1 MSLSRAPLIALLA
14 GAILLGGLPSAGAL
28 PAGAAAP
35 APPTVLRT
43 LAALPSQTPARS
55 RAVEA
60 PVPFSMVGVRTRPGV
75 HPRVRTSA
83 DGRRW
88 SAWTELEPLPADE
101 GPDPDTTE
109 HRAPA
114 GGLVPTAPFW
124 TGRARWLQLD
134 APGGRAA
141 DLRVVVIDTL
151 GQSRSLPGRAWD
163 AVRAA
168 SRPVPAQAAAT
179 QPRIVTR
186 AEWGADESMRK
197 GDPSYSRRVR
207 AAFVHHTVNAN
218 TYTQAEAPALIRGV
232 YRYHTQ
238 SNGWDDVGYNFL
250 VDRFGTVYEGRAGG
264 VDRPVLG
271 AHAGGFNS
279 STFGVA
285 SLGTH
290 DAAGPVP
297 AAVESIARL
306 IAWKF
311 DIHHVDV
318 TGAARLRSRGS
329 TRFAEGT
336 VVDLPTIS
344 GHRAVSVTSCPGNA
358 LESLLPAIRRRV
370 LELGGSMILD
380 HDAAPNEVT
389 VARGRPVGGPVRF
402 SGRLRP
408 AGEWTLELRDPD
420 GLAIHSASGSGE
432 TVTSEWQPLVGA
444 SLGRY
449 HWTLSSPGR
458 TPASEWLDLVLPVI
472 GAPAVSLPIARGGR
486 DSGFV
491 QPLRFTAA
499 LWPEAAWS
507 LTVTAPDGLVAH
519 RAQGVGAA
527 LDASWPG
534 RAGLLPGRYRWQME
548 ADDAA
553 PVAGELEVLWP
564 VLARAGAATDA
575 PGRSVT
581 LSRAA
586 FAQAGSAE
594 HAVLAR
600 ADVFADA
607 MAGGPL
613 AGTTGPVLLTGRD
626 RLDAR
631 VRTELERVLPAGATV
646 YLLGGDGA
654 LGPAVASALAGRWR
668 VARLSGTGREETA
681 AAIADVVL
689 RRSGADR
696 VLVARGGPD
705 AASPWADALA
715 GGAYGAANG
724 VPVLLTHPDRLS
736 PAVAALIARRG
747 VTRAIVL
754 GGPGA
759 VGDAVLDALPSPSR
773 VFGLD
778 RAGTAVAVARQLWGR
793 SDGALGDK
801 VVIGNGFAADAWTLA
816 LSASPL
822 AARNDAPLLLS
833 NRDTLPPAT
842 AGYLDALGYAAPRTA
857 EGWILGA
864 EDSVAQAAA
873 DEAARRLQ

>member
-1 MSLSRAPLIALLA
+1 MSLLRGPLIALLT
-14 GAILLGGLPSAGAL
+14 GAILLGGLPAAGAL
-28 PAGAAAP
+28 PAGAP

-43 LAALPSQTPARS
+43 LAAPPSATPARS
-55 RAVEA
+55 RAVEV
-60 PVPFSMVGVRTRPGV
+60 PVPFSMVGVRTPPGV
-75 HPRVRTSA
+75 HPRVRTSP
-83 DGRRW
+83 DGRGW
-88 SAWTELEPLPADE
+88 TAWTELEPLPADE
-101 GPDPDTTE
+101 GPDPGTAEYRVAASD
-109 HRAPA
+109 
-114 GGLVPTAPFW
+114 LVPTAPLW
-124 TGRARWLQLD
+124 TGRARWLQLE

-151 GQSRSLPGRAWD
+151 GQSRSLPGRVWD

-168 SRPVPAQAAAT
+168 WRPAQARAAAGR
-179 QPRIVTR
+179 PHIVTR
-186 AEWGADESMRK
+186 AEWGADESLRR

-218 TYTQAEAPALIRGV
+218 TYSQAEAPALIRGV

-290 DAAGPVP
+290 DREGPGP

-329 TRFAEGT
+329 TRYAEGT
-336 VVDLPTIS
+336 VVDLPTVS
-344 GHRAVSVTSCPGNA
+344 GHRAVSVTSCPGQT

-380 HDAAPNEVT
+380 HEAAPSEVT
-389 VARGRPVGGPVRF
+389 VARGRPLGGPVSF
-402 SGRLRP
+402 TARLRP
-408 AGEWTLELRDPD
+408 AGEWSLEVRDPD
-420 GLAIHSASGSGE
+420 GLVVHTASGSG
-432 TVTSEWQPLVGA
+432 VVARSDWAPLFGA
-444 SLGRY
+444 PLGRY

-458 TPASEWLDLVLPVI
+458 TTAAEWVDLVLPEI
-472 GAPAVSLPIARGGR
+472 REAAPSVPVARGGR
-486 DSGFV
+486 DSGFA
-491 QPLRFTAA
+491 QPVRFTAE

-519 RAQGVGAA
+519 RAQGVGAS
-527 LDASWPG
+527 LDATWAG
-534 RAGLLPGRYRWQME
+534 RAGLLPGRYRWRME

-564 VLARAGAATDA
+564 VVTRAGAATDA

-613 AGTTGPVLLTGRD
+613 AGTAGPVLLTGRD
-626 RLDAR
+626 RLDTR
-631 VRTELERVLPAGATV
+631 VRAELERVLPAGATV
-646 YLLGGDGA
+646 YLLGGQGA
-654 LGPAVASALAGRWR
+654 LGPAVATDLAGRWR
-668 VARLSGTGREETA
+668 VVRLAGGGREETA
-681 AAIADVVL
+681 AAIADAVL

-696 VLVARGGPD
+696 VLVARAGPD
-705 AASPWADALA
+705 SASPWADALA
-715 GGAYGAANG
+715 GGAYGAAHG
-724 VPVLLTHPDRLS
+724 VPVVLTHPDRLS
-736 PAVAALIARRG
+736 PAVTALLARHG
-747 VTRAIVL
+747 VRRAVVL
-754 GGPGA
+754 GGPAA
-759 VGDAVLDALPSPSR
+759 VSDAVVDALPSGSR

-793 SDGALGDK
+793 TEGSLGDR
-801 VVIGNGFAADAWTLA
+801 VVVGNGFAVDAWTLA

-822 AARNDAPLLLS
+822 AARNGAPLLLTG
-833 NRDTLPPAT
+833 RDALPPAT

-857 EGWILGA
+857 EGWVLGA
-864 EDSVAQAAA
+864 EDSVAQATV
-873 DEAARRLQ
+873 DEIARRLQ